1 MQSALRITTKV
12 LPGNK
17 IEVEIPD
24 AQIGDS
30 VDVFVVLP
38 EKVEPKKRSVIE
50 ILEEAHAKRPP
61 KSAEE
66 IDRQLQE
73 ERESWDS

>member
-1 MQSALRITTKV
+1 MQSALHITTKV

-17 IEVEIPD
+17 IEIEI
-24 AQIGDS
+24 AAAEIGDS
-30 VDVFVVLP
+30 VDVFVILP
-38 EKVEPKKRSVIE
+38 EKVATKKRSVLE
-50 ILEEAHAKRPP
+50 ILEEVHAKRPP

-66 IDRQLQE
+66 IDKLLRE

>member
-1 MQSALRITTKV
+1 MQSTLRITTKV
-12 LPGNK
+12 LPGDK
-17 IEVEIPD
+17 IEIQVPE

-30 VDVFVVLP
+30 VEVFVVLP
-38 EKVEPKKRSVIE
+38 QKAELKKRSVLDIIE
-50 ILEEAHAKRPP
+50 ESRKRHP
-61 KSAEE
+61 SRTAED

>member
-17 IEVEIPD
+17 IEIEIPE
-24 AQIGDS
+24 AEIGDS
-30 VDVFVVLP
+30 VDVFVILP
-38 EKVEPKKRSVIE
+38 EKSEPKHCSVLDIIE
-50 ILEEAHAKRPP
+50 ESRRRHPSRT
-61 KSAEE
+61 AED

-73 ERESWDS
+73 ERLLWDS

>member
-17 IEVEIPD
+17 IEIQVPE
-24 AQIGDS
+24 AQIGDN

-38 EKVEPKKRSVIE
+38 QKAEPKRRSAIE
-50 ILEEAHAKRPP
+50 ILEEVHAKRPP

-66 IDRQLQE
+66 IDRQLRE
-73 ERESWDS
+73 ERDSWDN

>member
-17 IEVEIPD
+17 IEIEIPE
-24 AQIGDS
+24 AKVGDN
-30 VDVFVVLP
+30 VDVFVILP
-38 EKVEPKKRSVIE
+38 EKIETKKRSVME
-50 ILEEAHAKRPP
+50 ILEEVHAQRPP

-66 IDRQLQE
+66 IDRYLQE
-73 ERESWDS
+73 ERSSWDS

>member
-1 MQSALRITTKV
+1 MQSALHITTKV

-17 IEVEIPD
+17 IEIEIPE

-38 EKVEPKKRSVIE
+38 QKVETKKRSVIE
-50 ILEEAHAKRPP
+50 IIEESRSRHPSRT
-61 KSAEE
+61 AED
-66 IDRQLQE
+66 IDRQIQE
-73 ERESWDS
+73 ERLSWES